1 MIKFW
6 CLALGAAYYTN
17 ALILEKKDTPSVLAV
32 PLQGGW
38 FAGAHHRHDRREKR
52 DRTVNLKF
60 YGNDFFYA
68 NISVRSPPQKL
79 KAQFSTLDDSSWVV
93 VRDNEEL
100 AGYIEHGILDGYNAS
115 ASTSSRTLKTNA
127 TVDGFDQEDVGN
139 IDIMSDTMIVGDVK
153 LEDMRFATLHEKA
166 SIGDT
171 LGLGYSNRNSEFIS
185 VTQALVHAKAIQSP
199 TFSMW
204 MEENHDQTNVPGT
217 ILFGGVNKAKY
228 VDKLHTLQVISP
240 PDLSKLFRVNLT
252 GLSVGAD
259 SNTKS
264 ISPESFSTGA
274 VFSSAT
280 DFIGFPKAITQ
291 DLFSQLNVTEF
302 YENGQPVF
310 PCDEPPANKL
320 LTFYFGDVTFN
331 FSLDPFI
338 VQAPSS
344 TNLKEYK
351 EGYCYL
357 SFLTI
362 EPERS
367 KEFGGVIIGA
377 NFLKLVY
384 TVFDMGN
391 DEVSLAQRRWE
402 KAPDE
407 IMEIK
412 PGKDGVPDRTTQD
425 TDKTDTADKP
435 EKTDESTGSNLESS
449 NGLKALIAAGAVLF
463 VALIWG

>member
-6 CLALGAAYYTN
+6 CLALGAAYFTN
-17 ALILEKKDTPSVLAV
+17 ALTLEKKDLPSVLEV
-32 PLQGGW
+32 PFESGR
-38 FAGAHHRHDRREKR
+38 FAGAHHHDRRGKR
-52 DRTVNLKF
+52 DHTVKLEF

-68 NISVRSPPQKL
+68 NISVGNPPQKL

-93 VRDNEEL
+93 VSDNKEL
-100 AGYIEHGILDGYNAS
+100 AKPIEQGILDGYNAN
-115 ASTSSRTLKTNA
+115 ASTSSRSVKTHA
-127 TVDGFDQEDVGN
+127 TVDGFDQDEVGN

-153 LEDMRFATLHEKA
+153 LEAIRFATLREKA
-166 SIGDT
+166 AIGDT
-171 LGLGYSNRNSEFIS
+171 LGLGYGNGNSEFIS
-185 VTQALVHAKAIQSP
+185 VTQALVDAKAIQSP
-199 TFSMW
+199 AFSMW
-204 MEENHDQTNVPGT
+204 MEENHDQTYIPGT

-228 VDKLHTLQVISP
+228 VDKLHTLPVISP

-252 GLSVGAD
+252 GLSVGTG
-259 SNTKS
+259 STTKS
-264 ISPESFSTGA
+264 VSPDFFSIGA

-291 DLFSQLNVTEF
+291 DLFSQLNVTMF
-302 YENGQPVF
+302 YENGQPMF
-310 PCDEPPANKL
+310 PCDKPPENKML
-320 LTFYFGDVTFN
+320 AFHFGDVAFN

-338 VQAPSS
+338 AEAPS
-344 TNLKEYK
+344 TTDPKQHE

-367 KEFGGVIIGA
+367 KELGGAIIGA

-384 TVFDMGN
+384 TVFDMKN
-391 DEVSLAQRRWE
+391 DEVSLAQRCWE

-407 IMEIK
+407 IMEIRS
-412 PGKDGVPDRTTQD
+412 GKDGVPDRTTQEK
-425 TDKTDTADKP
+425 DKANTADKP
-435 EKTDESTGSNLESS
+435 KKTDESTGSNLKSG
-449 NGLKALIAAGAVLF
+449 NGLKAVIAAGTVLM

>member
-17 ALILEKKDTPSVLAV
+17 ALMLEKKGTPSVLVV
-32 PLQGGW
+32 PFEGRR
-38 FAGAHHRHDRREKR
+38 FAGTYYHHDRREKR
-52 DRTVNLKF
+52 ERIVNLEF

-68 NISVRSPPQKL
+68 DISVGSPLQKL

-100 AGYIEHGILDGYNAS
+100 AGYIEKGILGGYNAS
-115 ASTSSRTLKTNA
+115 ASTSSRTVKTNA

-139 IDIMSDTMIVGDVK
+139 IDLISDTMIVGDVK
-153 LEDMRFATLHEKA
+153 LEAMRFATLREKA
-166 SIGDT
+166 SIG
-171 LGLGYSNRNSEFIS
+171 GYSNGDSEFIS
-185 VTQALVHAKAIQSP
+185 VTQALVDAKAIQSP

-204 MEENHDQTNVPGT
+204 MEENHDRTNVPGT

-228 VDKLHTLQVISP
+228 VDKLHTLPVISP
-240 PDLSKLFRVNLT
+240 PELSKLFRVNLT

-259 SNTKS
+259 FNTKS
-264 ISPESFSTGA
+264 ISAESFPTGA

-302 YENGQPVF
+302 YDNGQPMF
-310 PCDEPPANKL
+310 PCDKPPANKL

-338 VQAPSS
+338 IQAPSS
-344 TNLKEYK
+344 TNSEKNKED
-351 EGYCYL
+351 YCYL

-367 KEFGGVIIGA
+367 KELGGVIIGA

-412 PGKDGVPDRTTQD
+412 PGKGGVPDPTTQE
-425 TDKTDTADKP
+425 TDKTDTTDK
-435 EKTDESTGSNLESS
+435 SIGSNLESS

-463 VALIWG
+463 VALVWG

>member
-17 ALILEKKDTPSVLAV
+17 ALTLEKKDLPSVLEV
-32 PLQGGW
+32 PFESGR
-38 FAGAHHRHDRREKR
+38 FAGARHHDRRGKR
-52 DRTVNLKF
+52 DHAVKLEF
-60 YGNDFFYA
+60 YG
-68 NISVRSPPQKL
+68 KL

-93 VRDNEEL
+93 VSDNKEL
-100 AGYIEHGILDGYNAS
+100 AKPIEQGILDGYNAS
-115 ASTSSRTLKTNA
+115 ASNSSRSVKTHA
-127 TVDGFDQEDVGN
+127 TVDGFDQDEVGHV
-139 IDIMSDTMIVGDVK
+139 DIMSDTMIVGDVK
-153 LEDMRFATLHEKA
+153 LEAMKFATLREKA
-166 SIGDT
+166 AIGDT
-171 LGLGYSNRNSEFIS
+171 LGLGYGKGNSEFIS
-185 VTQALVHAKAIQSP
+185 VTQALVDTKAIQSP
-199 TFSMW
+199 AFSMW
-204 MEENHDQTNVPGT
+204 MEENRDQTYVPGT

-228 VDKLHTLQVISP
+228 VDKLHTLPVISP

-252 GLSVGAD
+252 GLSVGTG
-259 SNTKS
+259 STTKS
-264 ISPESFSTGA
+264 VSSDYFSIGA

-291 DLFSQLNVTEF
+291 DLPP
-302 YENGQPVF
+302 EN
-310 PCDEPPANKL
+310 KM
-320 LTFYFGDVTFN
+320 LTFHFGDVAFN

-338 VQAPSS
+338 AEAPS
-344 TNLKEYK
+344 TTDPQQQE

-367 KEFGGVIIGA
+367 NELGGAIIGA

-384 TVFDMGN
+384 IVFDMGN

-412 PGKDGVPDRTTQD
+412 SGKDGIPDRTTQEK
-425 TDKTDTADKP
+425 DKENTADKP
-435 EKTDESTGSNLESS
+435 KKTDESTGSNLESG
-449 NGLKALIAAGAVLF
+449 NGLKPVIAAGTVLM